1 MENMNRVAITLVAAL
16 LLVQGLDAQN
26 LQKAGELY
34 KKGFYAEALEE
45 VERGDGKA
53 LQAGRVTKGDVEA
66 IRTLALLQLKADG
79 AEQKAEGFVKQF
91 HEHIQVPQVRFLWA
105 QNLFDRQE
113 YEKAAEQLAQINPK
127 RLREDQRAEYQYKLG
142 YSAYSYGDWD
152 QAKKTLPL
160 ATKPYSDYTAPS
172 CFTLGYMYYAQSQFG
187 EAEKWF
193 AQCQN
198 DFRFREPAQ
207 FYILECRFNAK
218 DYDYV
223 IRNGEQLLGNV
234 SEDRKSRV
242 GRILSES
249 FLVKG
254 DVDKAKEYYQES
266 LDGEKQTRSDYF
278 RAGEIAY
285 LSSDWQG
292 AVENFGKMGDKADS
306 LGQIANYQS
315 AFSYIQLHNKV
326 AAMEAF
332 KEASA
337 QHFQADIQE
346 DAFYNYAKLAFDL
359 GKDTQPFAQYLKRY
373 NKRNDAIYSYM
384 AMAALVSHD
393 YEAAVDAYDHIDE
406 LDSRMKSNYM
416 KAYFLRARELMEA
429 GSWRL
434 AAPLLKSA
442 SYYSPKRDGFNQLCR
457 YYLAEC
463 LYRDGRW
470 AEARAEL
477 QDLNNLQA
485 LYRRPE
491 GNLIPYQLAYTYFKE
506 ANYEQALKWFKQYS
520 QSGNPQMGADA
531 LTRVADC
538 YFFAADYQTALDA
551 YEKQL
556 SQYPERGNLYPRY
569 RAGVASGLLDRNR
582 RKISILEPA
591 LETSAQTPYYGEC
604 LYELGRAY
612 VAVKE
617 VESAVSTFKTL
628 HSRTQDPSLK
638 DRSLLEL
645 GMIERNAGHSAQA
658 LDYYKQVVSRGGE
671 FREDALLAIEA
682 IYRTSKDPD
691 GYLAYVN
698 SLGTAAGRTEEQ
710 KEDVYFSSAEQIFLS
725 GDYAKAAATLQTYL
739 ERYPEAAYASKALFY
754 LAECNRETGNKE
766 QAMDYYQKAREA
778 GLEGALAESALL
790 HIATLNYETGRY
802 DAAYA
807 AYDQLRESAR
817 LDANR
822 HTALVGQ
829 MRSAYRARMWDD
841 AIVDAGTV
849 LNTFKDAPLV
859 REARYVKAKSL
870 LSCSRR
876 EEAFKEFKELAK
888 EPSTDEG
895 AEATYLI
902 IEDLYNRAQ
911 FGSIQNKV
919 YAFSEKAGGQNYWL
933 AKAFIVLGDSFADQ
947 GNTAQAKA
955 TFESIRDG
963 YTSQGPQDDVL
974 DQVNLRLSKLN

>member
-1 MENMNRVAITLVAAL
+1 M
-16 LLVQGLDAQN
+16 
-26 LQKAGELY
+26 
-34 KKGFYAEALEE
+34 
-45 VERGDGKA
+45 
-53 LQAGRVTKGDVEA
+53 
-66 IRTLALLQLKADG
+66 
-79 AEQKAEGFVKQF
+79 
-91 HEHIQVPQVRFLWA
+91 
-105 QNLFDRQE
+105 
-113 YEKAAEQLAQINPK
+113 
-127 RLREDQRAEYQYKLG
+127 
-142 YSAYSYGDWD
+142 
-152 QAKKTLPL
+152 
-160 ATKPYSDYTAPS
+160 
-172 CFTLGYMYYAQSQFG
+172 
-187 EAEKWF
+187 
-193 AQCQN
+193 
-198 DFRFREPAQ
+198 
-207 FYILECRFNAK
+207 
-218 DYDYV
+218 
-223 IRNGEQLLGNV
+223 

-292 AVENFGKMGDKADS
+292 TVENFGKMGDKADS

-506 ANYEQALKWFKQYS
+506 ANYEQALKWFKQYN

-682 IYRTSKDPD
+682 IYRT
-691 GYLAYVN
+691 
-698 SLGTAAGRTEEQ
+698 
-710 KEDVYFSSAEQIFLS
+710 
-725 GDYAKAAATLQTYL
+725 
-739 ERYPEAAYASKALFY
+739 
-754 LAECNRETGNKE
+754 RETTPRPPPPYRHIWSVIRKPLMLQRPFSTWPNATAKPATRSRPWTTTRRPARPGW
-766 QAMDYYQKAREA
+766 KARWQNRPCCTLPRSIMRQADTMPLTPPTTSCGKAPGWTPTVTPPWWARCEA
-778 GLEGALAESALL
+778 P
-790 HIATLNYETGRY
+790 
-802 DAAYA
+802 
-807 AYDQLRESAR
+807 
-817 LDANR
+817 
-822 HTALVGQ
+822 TAPACG
-829 MRSAYRARMWDD
+829 M
-841 AIVDAGTV
+841 T
-849 LNTFKDAPLV
+849 
-859 REARYVKAKSL
+859 
-870 LSCSRR
+870 
-876 EEAFKEFKELAK
+876 
-888 EPSTDEG
+888 PSWMPE
-895 AEATYLI
+895 
-902 IEDLYNRAQ
+902 RC
-911 FGSIQNKV
+911 
-919 YAFSEKAGGQNYWL
+919 
-933 AKAFIVLGDSFADQ
+933 
-947 GNTAQAKA
+947 
-955 TFESIRDG
+955 
-963 YTSQGPQDDVL
+963 
-974 DQVNLRLSKLN
+974 